1 MITSILSNNEP
12 TVNATLPTDL
22 RALPEAED
30 ARENIPRSGRPESSA
45 INLVC
50 ADVGV
55 AADPSQAA
63 SSLAPHRC
71 RVAAMAARLCS
82 EKASLAQ
89 WQDHNEQRGLG

>member
-55 AADPSQAA
+55 AADPSQAGPAVGGTA
-63 SSLAPHRC
+63 SPP
-71 RVAAMAARLCS
+71 AAATAGGSWM
-82 EKASLAQ
+82 
-89 WQDHNEQRGLG
+89 DDPQRDGIGAGV